1 MGQQQQTVLRVKTNI
16 PSKEIVTTNIWQ
28 TGTTYN
34 IKDIVL
40 YNDTTYL
47 SLKNVNLNHIPPTNI
62 SYWEPITQ
70 NIDLDLYSSIPIK
83 VVRDYADLQDISQK
97 NTDTALNVILPGS
110 KRNNQFFENFFDVDT
125 QSFRF
130 SAVQKVNCQVLI
142 NDEPYF
148 VGYMKLNKISIQNSK
163 VEYDV
168 SLYSTVATLFADIG
182 NFLLKDLNYNDPDY
196 TFNHTFGLGTVT
208 NGWYYSN
215 FSKNKEQPQT
225 YLYPIVHNGY
235 LYSGSSVNVSGGTI
249 DSQSR
254 LYTSSPI
261 KQGAYPTAA
270 AAYADGV
277 KPYQINSPGSGI
289 IDNQLKPAL
298 SIWNMIKLLFK
309 TYGYSI
315 KSDFMNTPW
324 MKTLYM
330 YGYFSASLTK
340 FSYQIGA
347 IPILAPNNVDV
358 IINPSTGQT
367 EFDMI
372 VVQSGTGVPV
382 YCSDPINV
390 TVNIQ
395 RNYHDSFGFTQTQH
409 YNQTFLINP
418 NSSGST
424 ITLNQTVPSNTIFRH
439 ISYYVSATSGYID
452 VGFAS
457 LNSLKYYPVAPNGY
471 VNFKD
476 GDPVNFSQVIDPQFK
491 QIDFLSSIAKKFNL
505 VFVPD
510 PYVPNQIIIEPYSYY
525 IGTGDVW
532 DWTDKLSYDQGFTV
546 EPAINYV
553 DNYLT
558 FYDVEDGDY
567 GNDQFKNIN
576 NRIYGQKFIPNT
588 VTNFKSVT
596 GETSTTF
603 SSEVFRQWD
612 TNDQLPNGGIVLP
625 LGINY
630 AGSTNSQDVGG
641 QQQTFYQYTGV
652 KTKPKF
658 MWFLQ
663 GGNILNQYSSTGTSY
678 NFTYS
683 ASTYNVW
690 IGPSNAPTGTTS
702 GAYLLQE
709 NVPIVSNAMPIGMKD
724 QYKINNDNLSILFN
738 AEPITYIDVY
748 TYNTYTNIDSYNN
761 FYSNRINNLF
771 NPNTRFLSG
780 KFYLKLSDYKNLKAQ
795 DLIKIKDQYF
805 YWNKINGYNL
815 SDVELTEV
823 QLVQS
828 NLNPASYP
836 TRYFKYQ
843 YCDVE
848 DYVFKITTDFTNP
861 NLLHTNF
868 GWSIFYDHS
877 SAVVYG
883 DNPPS
888 GITSTLTYVATG
900 TTEPNYYVPFK
911 MEEITKFDYDN
922 LGYYDYTD
930 DNLMMYI
937 YGIEDGPFGKN
948 MPTYYVNSGNTLQG
962 LNLFDSCADFAT
974 IAARVGIRVGS
985 STYFGPPNYHILNTE
1000 LSENIRTESNN
1011 NIQTQQ

>member
-1 MGQQQQTVLRVKTNI
+1 MSQQQQTILRVQLNNT
-16 PSKEIVTTNIWQ
+16 S
-28 TGTTYN
+28 TGTTEYV
-34 IKDIVL
+34 I
-40 YNDTTYL
+40 
-47 SLKNVNLNHIPPTNI
+47 
-62 SYWEPITQ
+62 
-70 NIDLDLYSSIPIK
+70 LDLYSSIPIK
-83 VVRDYADLQDISQK
+83 INRNYADLQDISTK
-97 NTDTALNVILPGS
+97 NSDTALNVTLPGS
-110 KRNNQFFENFFDVDT
+110 KNNNKFFENFFDVDM

-130 SAVQKVNCQVLI
+130 SAIRKVSCQVLI
-142 NDEPYF
+142 NDEAYF
-148 VGYMKLNKISIQNSK
+148 VGYMKLNKINIQNSK

-168 SLYSTVATLFADIG
+168 SLFSTVSTLFADMG
-182 NFLLKDLNYNDPDY
+182 NFLLTDLNYDDEDY

-215 FSKNKEQPQT
+215 FSKNQEQPQP

-235 LYSGSSVNVSGGTI
+235 LYTGSSVNISGGTI

-261 KQGAYPTAA
+261 KQGAYSTAA
-270 AAYADGV
+270 LAFADGV

-298 SIWNMIKLLFK
+298 SIWNLIKLIFK

-330 YGYFSASLTK
+330 YGYFSSNLTK

-347 IPILAPNNVDV
+347 IPILSPNNVDI
-358 IINPSTGQT
+358 IINPSTGLT

-390 TVNIQ
+390 TVNIVRRWQ
-395 RNYHDSFGFTQTQH
+395 DDLHIS
-409 YNQTFLINP
+409 YNTYYDETYTIDP
-418 NSSGST
+418 NTSGYT
-424 ITLNQTVPSNTIFRH
+424 KTLNQNIPSNTTYRH
-439 ISYYVSATSGYID
+439 YNGQRSATSGFIN
-452 VGFAS
+452 VGFAP
-457 LNSLKYYPVAPNGY
+457 LNSIKYFPVEPNGY

-476 GDPVNFSQVIDPQFK
+476 GDFVNFSQVIDPQFK

-510 PYVPNQIIIEPYSYY
+510 PYVPNRIIIEPYSYY
-525 IGTGDVW
+525 IGTGDIW

-546 EPAINYV
+546 EPATNYV

-567 GNDQFKNIN
+567 GNKQFKDIN
-576 NRIYGQKFIPNT
+576 NRIYGQKFVPNT

-596 GETSTTF
+596 GETKTTF
-603 SSEVFRQWD
+603 STEVFRQWD
-612 TNDQLPNGGIVLP
+612 TADQSPNGGITLP

-630 AGSTNSQDVGG
+630 AGTSNIQQVSG
-641 QQQTFYQYTGV
+641 QEQTFYQYTGV

-663 GGNILNQYSSTGTSY
+663 GANILNQYSSTGTTE
-678 NFTYS
+678 NLTYS

-702 GAYLLQE
+702 SVYSKQE
-709 NVPIVSNAMPIGMKD
+709 NVPIMSNAMPIGMQDK
-724 QYKINNDNLSILFN
+724 YKINNDNLSILFN
-738 AEPITYIDVY
+738 AEAMTYIDVY
-748 TYNTYTNIDSYNN
+748 TYNTYTNVDSYNN

-771 NPNTRFLSG
+771 NPNTRFLTG

-815 SDVELTEV
+815 TDTELTEV
-823 QLVQS
+823 ELVQS

-836 TRYFKYQ
+836 IRYFKYQ

-848 DYVFKITTDFTNP
+848 DYVFKIATDFTNP

-877 SAVVYG
+877 SAIIYG

-900 TTEPNYYVPFK
+900 TTTPNYYVPFT
-911 MEEITKFDYDN
+911 MEEIDKDHYDN
-922 LGYYDYTD
+922 YGYYDYTD
-930 DNLMMYI
+930 DTLMMYI

-948 MPTYYVNSGNTLQG
+948 MPTYYVNSGSTLQG
-962 LNLFDSCADFAT
+962 LNLFNSCSSFDT
-974 IAARVGIRVGS
+974 IASPTNVGIRVGS

-1000 LSENIRTESNN
+1000 LSENIRTELNN